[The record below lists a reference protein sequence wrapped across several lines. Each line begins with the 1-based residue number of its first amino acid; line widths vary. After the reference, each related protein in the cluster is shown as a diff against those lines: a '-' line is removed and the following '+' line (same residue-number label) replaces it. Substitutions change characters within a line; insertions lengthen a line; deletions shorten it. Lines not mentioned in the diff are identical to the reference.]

1 MIAKTRTAAK
11 ESPCQSLNSPPFYLT
26 SEEYNKAFAP
36 SSSLTRHYG
45 HTLCDQRTPSTLLN
59 KMAVSTG
66 FPASAAK
73 TGKPTQERIKENDRD
88 VQLARTQTSAVFEHV
103 HETNHHKIWN
113 EVKFIDRDPHC
124 FTRRVKKTIHT
135 D

>member
-1 MIAKTRTAAK
+1 MIYAVLTDIPLLFLKDHKDKDSPKREPVAEFKSPAVLVYVQGISEPLHRSLEQQSIRTVFKSDTTR
-11 ESPCQSLNSPPFYLT
+11 
-26 SEEYNKAFAP
+26 
-36 SSSLTRHYG
+36 

-88 VQLARTQTSAVFEHV
+88 VQLARTQTSAVSEHV
-103 HETNHHKIWN
+103 HETNH
-113 EVKFIDRDPHC
+113 
-124 FTRRVKKTIHT
+124 
-135 D
+135 